1 MKIREIEAYF
11 ESLYPSERKCNWD
24 NDGLLLCPD
33 RDGEVKRILVCLDVT
48 FPAIESAKENGCDM
62 IVSHHPLIFSPISS
76 VTEDTIAGQ
85 KLLLLMES
93 KISLLSLHTRF
104 DAAVG
109 GLNDR
114 FGKDLGIIP
123 ERDEILDPSEPYIGG
138 IGSLSDKYSPFEFA
152 EHVSEVLSA
161 PVKLYSAEMDISRVA
176 FCCGSGKD
184 LVRYA
189 QRSGADAFVGGD
201 ISYHVALDAV
211 EQGMTV
217 IDCGHYGSEKK
228 AVQIFSDDLFALSS
242 DIEVYSHFE
251 DLGGEIVKFF

>member
-11 ESLYPSERKCNWD
+11 ESLYPSERKCSWD

-76 VTEDTIAGQ
+76 VTEDTIVGQ

-109 GLNDR
+109 GLNDC

-123 ERDEILDPSEPYIGG
+123 ERDAILDPSEPYIGG
-138 IGSLSDKYSPFEFA
+138 IGSLSDKYSPQGWK
-152 EHVSEVLSA
+152 H
-161 PVKLYSAEMDISRVA
+161 
-176 FCCGSGKD
+176 
-184 LVRYA
+184 
-189 QRSGADAFVGGD
+189 QR
-201 ISYHVALDAV
+201 
-211 EQGMTV
+211 
-217 IDCGHYGSEKK
+217 
-228 AVQIFSDDLFALSS
+228 
-242 DIEVYSHFE
+242 
-251 DLGGEIVKFF
+251 